1 MSIETYGTGMRLRA
15 AAGLAGKK
23 MPNAKLILLPVPTT
37 RDNKYV
43 SGTDI
48 LLEDT
53 LANAE
58 DGFTVVGYGMPD
70 WFIARLREKGAQAHE
85 LTRDE
90 EFMRDNAYVTAVGTI
105 GYILATENRV
115 PSDISFGV
123 VGYGRIGSSLVR
135 LLLFLGARVKVFTSR
150 MLTRIDLGEC
160 GVNSS
165 LADISVNGYDFEGVD
180 ILINTAPKDMSGKFP
195 GGKLPEGLRVLELA
209 SGDNFNGVDGVEKL
223 SALPEKMY
231 PESAGRAYFESV
243 RRFLEK
249 GDGK

>member
-1 MSIETYGTGMRLRA
+1 MSIETYGTGLRLRA
-15 AAGLAGKK
+15 AARLTGRFF
-23 MPNAKLILLPVPTT
+23 PNDSLILLPVPTT

-48 LLEDT
+48 LLDDT
-53 LANAE
+53 LANAK
-58 DGFTVVGYGMPD
+58 DGCSVVGYGMPN
-70 WFIARLREKGAQAHE
+70 WYVAKLREGGAAVHE
-85 LTRDE
+85 LSDDE
-90 EFMRDNAYVTAVGTI
+90 EFMRENAYITAI
-105 GYILATENRV
+105 GALGYVLATEKCV

-223 SALPEKMY
+223 SSLPEKMY
-231 PESAGRAYFESV
+231 PESAGRAYFESI